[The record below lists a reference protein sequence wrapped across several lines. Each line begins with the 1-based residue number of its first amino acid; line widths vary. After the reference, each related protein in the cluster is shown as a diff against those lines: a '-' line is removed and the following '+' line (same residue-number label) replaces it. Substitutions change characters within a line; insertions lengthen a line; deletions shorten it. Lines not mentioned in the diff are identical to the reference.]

1 MSDESSHEADL
12 CSTHSAADLSPPPAG
27 PPPQRR
33 RDKKQLSCEFCRKR
47 KLKCDR
53 TQPCSACTSR
63 SLSCFF
69 PSARAPR
76 LISRPAPR
84 PQASQKPSL
93 SVLEGKVKSLEQ
105 MMISTLA
112 TIRHE
117 RPDLD
122 ASSPV
127 SSSGIP
133 LRPHLAEAGTM
144 RRGNQGTEYFG
155 GIHWVAIMD
164 GISELKGHFENLNEI
179 QSPETYS
186 YEVPDESRQRP
197 LLLYSGTQPP
207 PKERLISELPERN
220 IVDRMVFYYFSEISM
235 MPLMALHPPTF
246 LREYEQFWANPC
258 HVSIHWIGLLY
269 SILSISTVFSRKSE
283 APTGDTMSDSGYTT
297 QYSEYARQMVHCLK
311 AGDYVRGGPY
321 ILETLIN
328 YTVLEL
334 MMTSPSPSVHS
345 GMYATTGLMTQ
356 IAFRMGYHRDPCH
369 FPQIS
374 CFEGEMRRRIW
385 ATIHILDTSMSVLS
399 GSPRVIAEGSWD
411 TKPPRNLHDGDLDP
425 SCTTLPE
432 SRPDSELTPV
442 SCPLARYKLS
452 LTVGWLIDANVFQG
466 LILPSEKRHA
476 EARLAETWN
485 AIPDRFKFE
494 SLSNCLSESP
504 AGVGQRI
511 GLTTLYNKMY
521 IMLHISHLLKSPG
534 SAVDGDPPAEEDVE
548 YQLHSRRKCI
558 QAALQNVEL
567 FIIMETE
574 SRPGGA
580 LTVLRNK
587 MSLLAVHEALVATA
601 VLSTFLYHFGTWPA
615 TTGET
620 DGIDMTHI
628 EATLR
633 NCRDTWVRWSEWSS
647 DARRAVELLALV
659 FQKLDG
665 SMETVPMSEF
675 SLALDGMGLNFGW
688 DTVYL

>member
-12 CSTHSAADLSPPPAG
+12 CPTHNAADLSPPTG
-27 PPPQRR
+27 PPPHRR

-47 KLKCDR
+47 N
-53 TQPCSACTSR
+53 
-63 SLSCFF
+63 LSCFF

-76 LISRPAPR
+76 LTSRPAPR

-93 SVLEGKVKSLEQ
+93 SVLENKVKSLEQ

-117 RPDLD
+117 PPDLD
-122 ASSPV
+122 ASSP
-127 SSSGIP
+127 SNSSGIP

-164 GISELKGHFENLNEI
+164 GISEIKGHFEDLNVI
-179 QSPETYS
+179 QSPETYGQ
-186 YEVPDESRQRP
+186 EVSDESRQRP

-220 IVDRMVFYYFSEISM
+220 KVDRMVFHYFSEMSM
-235 MPLMALHPPTF
+235 MPLIALHPPTF

-258 HVSIHWIGLLY
+258 HVSIHFIGLLY
-269 SILSISTVFSRKSE
+269 SILSISTIFSRKSE
-283 APTGDTMSDSGYTT
+283 APTSDTMSDSGYTA
-297 QYSEYARQMVHCLK
+297 QYSEYAHQMVHCLK

-334 MMTSPSPSVHS
+334 MMTCPSPSVHS
-345 GMYATTGLMTQ
+345 GIYATTGLMTQ

-369 FPQIS
+369 FLQIS

-425 SCTTLPE
+425 SCTTLPG

-452 LTVGWLIDANVFQG
+452 LAVGWLIDANVFQG
-466 LILPSEKRHA
+466 LILPSEKRQA

-521 IMLHISHLLKSPG
+521 IMLHISHLLESPG
-534 SAVDGDPPAEEDVE
+534 SADDGDTPAEEDVE

-567 FIIMETE
+567 LIIMETE

-587 MSLLAVHEALVATA
+587 MSILAVHEALVATA

-615 TTGET
+615 TNGET
-620 DGIDMTHI
+620 DSIDMAHI

-633 NCRDTWVRWSEWSS
+633 NCRDTWVRWSEWSP
-647 DARRAVELLALV
+647 DARRAVELLDLV

-665 SMETVPMSEF
+665 TMETVPMSEF
-675 SLALDGMGLNFGW
+675 SLALDGMSLN
-688 DTVYL
+688 LS

>member
-1 MSDESSHEADL
+1 MSDQSSHEADFR
-12 CSTHSAADLSPPPAG
+12 STHSAADLSTPTAG
-27 PPPQRR
+27 PPPHRR
-33 RDKKQLSCEFCRKR
+33 RDKKQLS
-47 KLKCDR
+47 
-53 TQPCSACTSR
+53 
-63 SLSCFF
+63 
-69 PSARAPR
+69 ARAPR
-76 LISRPAPR
+76 LVSRPAPR
-84 PQASQKPSL
+84 TQTAQKPSL
-93 SVLEGKVKSLEQ
+93 SVLEDKVKSLEQ
-105 MMISTLA
+105 MMISTLD

-122 ASSPV
+122 ASSPL
-127 SSSGIP
+127 SNSGIS

-179 QSPETYS
+179 QSPETYGQ
-186 YEVPDESRQRP
+186 EVPDESRQRP
-197 LLLYSGTQPP
+197 LLLYSGTRPP

-220 IVDRMVFYYFSEISM
+220 IVDRM
-235 MPLMALHPPTF
+235 
-246 LREYEQFWANPC
+246 YEQFWANPRD
-258 HVSIHWIGLLY
+258 VSIHWIGLLY
-269 SILSISTVFSRKSE
+269 SILSISTIFSRKSE
-283 APTGDTMSDSGYTT
+283 APTSDTMSDSGYTA
-297 QYSEYARQMVHCLK
+297 QYSEYAHQMVHCLK

-334 MMTSPSPSVHS
+334 MMTCPSPDVHS
-345 GMYATTGLMTQ
+345 GIYATTGLMTQ

-369 FPQIS
+369 FPEIS
-374 CFEGEMRRRIW
+374 CYEGEMRRRIW
-385 ATIHILDTSMSVLS
+385 ATVHICDTSMSVLS

-432 SRPDSELTPV
+432 SRLDSELTPV

-466 LILPSEKRHA
+466 LLLPSEKRRA

-485 AIPDRFKFE
+485 TIPDRFKFE

-511 GLTTLYNKMY
+511 GLTSLYNKMY
-521 IMLHISHLLKSPG
+521 IMLHISHLLKSPR
-534 SAVDGDPPAEEDVE
+534 SADDGDPPAEEDAE
-548 YQLHSRRKCI
+548 YELNSRRKCI
-558 QAALQNVEL
+558 QAALQNVEFL
-567 FIIMETE
+567 IIMDTE
-574 SRPGGA
+574 SRPGGT
-580 LTVLRNK
+580 LTVLKNK
-587 MSLLAVHEALVATA
+587 TSILAVHEALVATA

-620 DGIDMTHI
+620 DGIDMAHI

-633 NCRDTWVRWSEWSS
+633 NCKDTWVRWSEWSP
-647 DARRAVELLALV
+647 DARRAVDLLDLV

-675 SLALDGMGLNFGW
+675 SLALDGMGLNLGW
-688 DTVYL
+688 DTV

>member
-1 MSDESSHEADL
+1 
-12 CSTHSAADLSPPPAG
+12 
-27 PPPQRR
+27 
-33 RDKKQLSCEFCRKR
+33 
-47 KLKCDR
+47 
-53 TQPCSACTSR
+53 
-63 SLSCFF
+63 
-69 PSARAPR
+69 
-76 LISRPAPR
+76 
-84 PQASQKPSL
+84 
-93 SVLEGKVKSLEQ
+93 
-105 MMISTLA
+105 
-112 TIRHE
+112 
-117 RPDLD
+117 
-122 ASSPV
+122 
-127 SSSGIP
+127 
-133 LRPHLAEAGTM
+133 
-144 RRGNQGTEYFG
+144 
-155 GIHWVAIMD
+155 
-164 GISELKGHFENLNEI
+164 
-179 QSPETYS
+179 
-186 YEVPDESRQRP
+186 
-197 LLLYSGTQPP
+197 
-207 PKERLISELPERN
+207 
-220 IVDRMVFYYFSEISM
+220 
-235 MPLMALHPPTF
+235 
-246 LREYEQFWANPC
+246 
-258 HVSIHWIGLLY
+258 
-269 SILSISTVFSRKSE
+269 
-283 APTGDTMSDSGYTT
+283 MSDSGYTT